1 VSRRAAPR
9 PLPYDEAAEAA
20 LVGGALVWPDRIE
33 AVAADVAPSDFYVP
47 LHAALWQAIGSLLAE
62 GTKLDA
68 VVVADRLQRSVG
80 SCDNEALLALSVDA
94 LPPQRELAVIVLR
107 HAAAR
112 RALGVVRE
120 LEAGIGDT
128 GDPYALAAGAAADLD
143 AVSLAANGERVE
155 ALTMEELVARTDT
168 AAPWIIPGLMRRDW
182 RVLVVA
188 AEGVG
193 KSTLLRQLG
202 VCAAQGIHP
211 LRHDAMEPV
220 RVLIVDAEN
229 SMAAIAETGSRLD
242 AEARRHAGDGYDAGR
257 LRIWCR
263 PGGLDLRNPKVR
275 GALVSE
281 LRHQRPQLVCAGPL
295 YKLGRSKERESY
307 EEAAEAVQQVWDDL
321 RVRFEFGLVLEHHA
335 PKAAGGSYR
344 PMAPFGSQRW
354 LAWPEL
360 GIGLCAERDGSGLR
374 LTRFRGD
381 RMASSWPDRLVRDDI
396 WPFVGVWEGKGR
408 SAVASRSTGA
418 RT

>member
-1 VSRRAAPR
+1 VSRRAATR

-62 GTKLDA
+62 GIQPNA
-68 VVVADRLQRSVG
+68 IVVVDRIRRSG
-80 SCDNEALLALSVDA
+80 GLCDDEALLALSADA
-94 LPPQRELAVIVLR
+94 LPPQRELVLIVLR

-112 RALGVVRE
+112 RALGVAQE
-120 LEAGIGDT
+120 LEVGIGD
-128 GDPYALAAGAAADLD
+128 GADPYALAAGAAADLD

-155 ALTMEELVARTDT
+155 ALTMDELVARADA
-168 AAPWIIPGLMRRDW
+168 AAPWIIPGLLRRDW

-202 VCAAQGIHP
+202 VCAAQGVHP
-211 LRHDAMEPV
+211 LRHDAIEPV

-229 SMAAIAETGSRLD
+229 SMAAVAETGGRLD
-242 AEARRHAGDGYDAGR
+242 TEARLHAGDRYDAGR

-263 PGGLDLRNPKVR
+263 PGGIDLRNPRVR

-295 YKLGRSKERESY
+295 YKLGRRQDREGY
-307 EEAAEAVQQVWDDL
+307 EDAAEAVQQVWDDL
-321 RVRFEFGLVLEHHA
+321 RMRFEFGLVLEHHA
-335 PKAAGGSYR
+335 PKAGAGSR
-344 PMAPFGSQRW
+344 RNMAPFGSQRW
-354 LAWPEL
+354 LAWPEI
-360 GIGLCAERDGSGLR
+360 GIGMYAERDGSGLR

-396 WPFVGVWEGKGR
+396 WPFVGAWEGKGR